1 MVNDFWIAM
10 GSLNINVMESDP
22 VLFSFFLIFTS
33 AAVLATLAL
42 FTRQPLVVAYIAIGV
57 ILGPSGTSL
66 ISDPSLISSIAKIGI
81 IFLLFLL
88 GLDMQPSKLGNML
101 GSALL
106 VGLASCAA
114 FFAVGFA
121 VGILFG
127 YTQLESLII
136 GVAMMFSS
144 TIIGIKLLP
153 TTVLHHRRTGELVV
167 SLLLIQDVIA
177 IIVLLVLTGG
187 FLEYSSVDKLLK
199 VGLALP
205 LLIGFAWLFVN
216 FVLLKLLAKFD
227 AFLEYVFLLAIGWC
241 LGLSELATYAGLS
254 HEIGAFIAG
263 VSVAT
268 SPIAQY
274 IAVNLRPLR
283 DFFLVM
289 FFFSLGAG
297 FQLGLLSHV
306 LIPALVMATLVLV
319 LKPIVFHGLL
329 RNRSESNTNSWE
341 IGFRLGQI
349 SEFSLLIAYIAS
361 AELLIGEDASH
372 LIQAT
377 AILTFLLSSY
387 IVVFRYPTPIAVSDR
402 LRRD

>member
-1 MVNDFWIAM
+1 MAT
-10 GSLNINVMESDP
+10 DP
-22 VLFSFFLIFTS
+22 LLFTFFLIFTS
-33 AAVLATLAL
+33 AAVLATIAL
-42 FTRQPLVVAYIAIGV
+42 YTRQPMIITYIAAGIL
-57 ILGPSGTSL
+57 LGPSVTGL
-66 ISDPSLISSIAKIGI
+66 VSDPTIISNVSTIGI

-88 GLDMQPSKLGNML
+88 GLDMQPSKLANML
-101 GSALL
+101 GNALL
-106 VGLASCAA
+106 VGLFSSLA
-114 FFAVGFA
+114 FFGLGFAVGF
-121 VGILFG
+121 VFG
-127 YTQLESLII
+127 YTVIESTII

-167 SLLLIQDVIA
+167 SLLLIQDFLA

-187 FLEYSSVDKLLK
+187 FVEDFSGIARFGK
-199 VGLALP
+199 VVLGLP
-205 LLIGFAWLFVN
+205 LLIVFAWLFVKY
-216 FVLLKLLAKFD
+216 VLLNILTKFD
-227 AFLEYVFLLAIGWC
+227 AFHEYIFLVAIGWC
-241 LGLSELATYAGLS
+241 LGLSELAAFIGLS

-268 SPIAQY
+268 SPISIY
-274 IAVNLRPLR
+274 IATNLKPLR
-283 DFFLVM
+283 DFFLVL

-297 FQLGLLSHV
+297 FQLGLLGEIF
-306 LIPALVMATLVLV
+306 IPAMIMAALVLL

-329 RNRSESNTNSWE
+329 RSLSETDTNSWE

-349 SEFSLLIAYIAS
+349 SEFSLLIAFIAS
-361 AELLIGEDASH
+361 AGHLIGDHASH

-387 IVVFRYPTPIAVSDR
+387 IVVFRYPTPIGVSEK